1 MDKPITVARKEFLD
15 NLVELINTSKLP
27 AFMIVDVFEST
38 LPALRTQAEQQYL
51 ADLKKW
57 KEGDTN
63 GEQKN

>member
-57 KEGDTN
+57 KEVNSN
-63 GEQKN
+63 GECKN